1 MTTRIKNNDIKFL
14 DRNPP
19 AFAIDKVKQIADDLF
34 GLCGNFSPLETERD
48 QNYCI
53 QTQNNGSYVL
63 KISNAE
69 ETPGVIDFQ
78 TKALLYIEQQDPT
91 LPVPRVVR
99 TQEGALTGLAKSST
113 GKQHIVHSLTYLPGV
128 VMDDVAKTPALW
140 RNLGRMTG
148 RLDLALR
155 GFFHPHA
162 RHELLWDITRCAK
175 LRPHTIHI
183 PEAIARQN
191 IETILDHTIADV
203 LPRLK
208 SSRHQVIHCD
218 IDGHNVLSD
227 PQRPDTITGI
237 LDFGDMVYA
246 PLVTEIAVA
255 ADIVGLPA
263 ADLVDTLG
271 CLVAGFDSVIPLE
284 EVEIDLV
291 YDLVLAR
298 LAVAAVIV
306 AWRKVMTPGSGYLLS
321 YETVYWQTIADL
333 LAHGRYH
340 VRNCLRM
347 ACRFPPYCPLGSDSE
362 VPDETDKLLARRH
375 QVLGTKLSLSYT
387 SPLHRERGRGLW
399 LYSPQGKAYLD
410 AYNNV
415 PVVGHCHPHVV
426 KAISRQTAALN
437 TNTRYIYRPILDY
450 AERLV
455 GELPGNLSVCVFVN
469 SGSEANDI
477 AWRIARFISGQRGAL
492 VMQDSYHGITE
503 ATSDLT
509 TYEIKRHNLPSHV
522 QTLMSPDPYRGPYRH
537 GEPDLAKRYAADADR
552 AIAALAQDGLKPA
565 AFMIDTAFISNG
577 IPDVPEG
584 YVQAV
589 TVQVRAAGGLL
600 IADEVQ
606 AGFGRSGTH
615 MWGHVTHG
623 VIPDIVT
630 IGKPVGN
637 GYPLGVVVTTPE
649 ILNAFVAETGLFST
663 FGGNPVA
670 CAAGMAV
677 LDVLENE
684 ALLANAH
691 LTGQYLRNGIRA
703 LMPHHT
709 WIGDVRGRGLLAG
722 VELVRDRAT
731 QEPAAPETKRLLD
744 LMRDNGVL
752 IGKEGPHDNVLKI
765 RPPMVFCPKHADILI
780 EALDRSLA
788 ELVPLL

>member
-1 MTTRIKNNDIKFL
+1 LTAQIKNSGIKFL

-19 AFAIDKVKQIADDLF
+19 VFSVDEAKQIAGNLF
-34 GLCGNFSPLETERD
+34 GLSGNFLPLKSERD
-48 QNYCI
+48 QNFHI
-53 QTQNNGSYVL
+53 QTQNNDNYVL
-63 KISNAE
+63 KLSNAAE
-69 ETPGVIDFQ
+69 NPGVIDFQ
-78 TKALLYIEQQDPT
+78 TQALLHIEQQDPT
-91 LPVPRVVR
+91 LPIPRVVR
-99 TQEGALTGLAKSST
+99 THEGALTGLIKSST

-128 VMDDVAKTPALW
+128 VLDDVVNTPALW
-140 RNLGRMTG
+140 RNLGRMIG

-162 RHELLWDITRCAK
+162 RHELLWDLTRCAE

-183 PEAIARQN
+183 TEAIARQN
-191 IETILDHTIADV
+191 IETILDHMAVKI

-208 SSRHQVIHCD
+208 SLRHQVIHCD
-218 IDGHNVLSD
+218 AHSHNVLTD
-227 PQRPDTITGI
+227 PRRPDTITGI
-237 LDFGDMVYA
+237 LDFGDMIYA
-246 PLVTEIAVA
+246 PLVAEVAIAA
-255 ADIVGLPA
+255 ELEGLPA
-263 ADLVDTLG
+263 ADFVDRLG

-284 EVEIDLV
+284 ETEIDLI

-298 LAVAAVIV
+298 LAVTAVII
-306 AWRKVMTPGSGYLLS
+306 AWRKVMTPESSYLQAS
-321 YETVYWQTIADL
+321 EKARWQTIADL
-333 LAHGRYH
+333 MAHGRYH
-340 VRNCLRM
+340 VRNGLRM
-347 ACRFPPYCPLGSDSE
+347 ACRFPPYCPLSSDSD
-362 VPDETDKLLARRH
+362 VPDQTDKLLARRH
-375 QVLGTKLSLSYT
+375 RLLGTKLSLSYNP
-387 SPLHRERGRGLW
+387 PLHLERGRGLW

-426 KAISRQTAALN
+426 KAVSRQTAALN

-455 GELPGNLSVCVFVN
+455 SELPGNLSVCVFVN

-492 VMQDSYHGITE
+492 VMEESYHGITE
-503 ATSDLT
+503 ATFDLS
-509 TYEIKRHNLPSHV
+509 TYDIKRHGLPSHV

-537 GEPDLAKRYAADADR
+537 GEADLTERYAADTDR
-552 AIAALAQDGLKPA
+552 AIATLAQGGLKPA
-565 AFMIDTAFISNG
+565 AFMIDTTFLSNG
-577 IPDVPEG
+577 VPDVPEG

-589 TVQVRAAGGLL
+589 TAKVRAAGGLL

-630 IGKPVGN
+630 MGKPVGN
-637 GYPLGVVVTTPE
+637 GYPLGVVVTTPD

-684 ALLANAH
+684 DLLANAH
-691 LTGQYLRNGIRA
+691 LTGHYLRNGIRA
-703 LMPHHT
+703 LMPHHA
-709 WIGDVRGRGLLAG
+709 WIGDVRGQGLLAG

-731 QEPAAPETKRLLD
+731 QEPAISETKRLLD

-752 IGKEGPHDNVLKI
+752 IGKEGPHNNVLKI
-765 RPPMVFCPKHADILI
+765 RPPMVFRPKHADMLI

-788 ELVPLL
+788 AL